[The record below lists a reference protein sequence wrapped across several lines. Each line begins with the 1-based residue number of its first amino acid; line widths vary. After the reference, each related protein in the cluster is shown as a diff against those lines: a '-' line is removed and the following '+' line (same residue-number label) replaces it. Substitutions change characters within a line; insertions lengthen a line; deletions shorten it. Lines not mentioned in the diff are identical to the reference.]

1 MYRYS
6 KFNISCIKSFKL
18 GDIASVISMK
28 VSKKKTKI
36 RDIKDLEDLI
46 VKEKMVK
53 DDMKIIHTNI
63 PIDTKGIVFKEIE
76 IEKIL
81 PKVLNN
87 LILLIFLLQSR
98 RNSLI
103 SLLINKLQKNNK
115 MNLSKN

>member
-46 VKEKMVK
+46 VKEKMVE
-53 DDMKIIHTNI
+53 DDMKIIHTDT
-63 PIDTKGIVFKEIE
+63 IDTKGIVFKEIE

-103 SLLINKLQKNNK
+103 
-115 MNLSKN
+115 